1 MANLQY
7 GAPSDDYL
15 NKFSSNLPVTQPT
28 ASPTTKVDEEE
39 EKVVEEPSQYAP
51 PSDAYLSSTVSAAP
65 VQEPI
70 VSTEE
75 RLAQEPVEPSE
86 PRSRKEM
93 EQDEELMSD
102 IKQHLK
108 DRYDIDADER
118 IPDFFTGYLCGGD
131 EVNNEEILEQYM
143 DRWRMMTGNTMDAG
157 FEISWLSD
165 LDDRYK
171 AAEAAARKNP
181 NNIKLVDKA
190 NNLAEQKARALRV
203 YQRADEMA
211 GLFGSKRYEGMSTL
225 EAIGEIGE
233 TVGVNV
239 VAALSDPVT
248 ALTVGAGKIV
258 GLGASASG
266 VGLKQAI
273 LKAAGTGAAL
283 EAVASAGTDVMIQQM
298 EIEMGARD
306 SIDYKRTAAVASI
319 AAVTAGVVSGVATRN
334 ATTRVDKVTRGE
346 LTEALKTQK
355 EAQLKVAKETQ
366 KKLRQTS
373 TDIREQLAASIEET
387 YGKEAIIR
395 HSNGNVKELNS
406 KFIRES
412 EDANGLYKQVEVS
425 DPDFIDPAMS
435 VNTFERVVAST
446 AELFDGVK
454 KGTIKLTDEITGEP
468 LNKKQLSALTS
479 KLQPGEMVS
488 ERMLTILKNTAD
500 SESNDIVVQML
511 GKYGITRREIAAV
524 MFADASKAGQKL
536 NRLSQLSSVIGRAGR
551 IKTAGEA
558 AEDKEA
564 LIEATFGETFR
575 RLEDLRR
582 LTLVSGVATAARNSI
597 GQVIRSGVDTL
608 VYGFESAINP
618 NKKFGFKN
626 TFAQVSNTFFNSDD
640 SATMAQFL
648 LDHAPEQKA
657 RFYNM
662 YSEITNK
669 LAKKN
674 PGQASMASKSNGLQS
689 ESPILDTWENTIT
702 TLNFFNRFQ
711 EAVYRNGAF
720 TTSIQRQLFDKGVD
734 MLDVLKNGT
743 ITENIPEDMIAKA
756 VDDALEFTYASQPKT
771 GLFQLANNFIVKS
784 GLTLA
789 MPFPR
794 FMFKAIENTYNYNAT
809 GAATA
814 LYRIAMRKA
823 GMPVWTEQGG
833 KKISQQEWRQLA
845 EGVAGGIPMI
855 TLGYTLRDPENGMAG
870 SEWYMLQDGK
880 GNEFD
885 ARPYFPLTPYLLI
898 GEIIHRY
905 TDDRPIPDKINT
917 QELLEGF
924 TGTNFRGAGPIAK
937 MTEDLFKAIETG
949 GDDMGFKY
957 SMATLG
963 EYLGEAISGYGQPLY
978 QFADV
983 EVFGDMNQRKKDYN
997 ENPDYKDGV
1006 DAFFEGFSR
1015 PFEKR
1020 IGRIFEN
1027 YSDMMSDKPDMA
1039 DPRFSDP
1046 QNRVMPFMK
1055 LMFGATFTRVP
1066 PKYVLDLS
1074 RMGLTYRDFMTSTD
1088 TPSLNRNMNR
1098 EMGYMMNMEMPEYL
1112 KTLREEAKNRK
1123 IKEPEK
1129 YVANGVKQYISS
1141 TKSLL
1146 YKFEQTKDDQSGQA
1160 ALMNKFKRMS
1170 PYARIAAMEQYRE
1183 RFGDKEPKEVE
1194 DWMELNNMAAQIR
1207 TNIKSIIGR

>member
-65 VQEPI
+65 VQEPV

-118 IPDFFTGYLCGGD
+118 IPDFFTGYLFGGD

-165 LDDRYK
+165 LEDKENAARK
-171 AAEAAARKNP
+171 AAEAGD
-181 NNIKLVDKA
+181 DKA
-190 NNLAEQKARALRV
+190 AEQANQYAEQRARALRV

-211 GLFGSKRYEGMSTL
+211 GLFDSKRYEGMSAL

-239 VAALSDPVT
+239 AAAVSDPVFAAT
-248 ALTVGAGKIV
+248 AFAGKIV

-266 VGLKQAI
+266 ASLKKAI

-283 EAVASAGTDVMIQQM
+283 EAVASAGTDIMVQQM

-319 AAVTAGVVSGVATRN
+319 AATTAGVVSGVATRN

-387 YGKEAIIR
+387 YGKEAILR

-412 EDANGLYKQVEVS
+412 EDANGLYKQVAVD

-500 SESNDIVVQML
+500 SESNGIVVQML

-558 AEDKEA
+558 AEEAEAAVTDK
-564 LIEATFGETFR
+564 LGSTFR

-597 GQVIRSGVDTL
+597 GQVVRSGVDTL
-608 VYGFESAINP
+608 VYGFDSGLQHGISLIAGTTP
-618 NKKFGFKN
+618 RKRFGFKN

-689 ESPILDTWENTIT
+689 ESPMLDTWENVIT

-771 GLFQLANNFIVKS
+771 GLFQMANNFIVKS

-794 FMFKAIENTYNYNAT
+794 FMFKAIENTYNYNIT
-809 GAATA
+809 GAGTA
-814 LYRIAMRKA
+814 LTRMLLQKSRGQQVTD
-823 GMPVWTEQGG
+823 GMY
-833 KKISQQEWRQLA
+833 RQLA
-845 EGVAGGIPMI
+845 EGVAGGLPMI

-905 TDDRPIPDKINT
+905 TDDRPIPDKVNV

-924 TGTNFRGAGPIAK
+924 TGTNFRGAGPIAN

-963 EYLGEAISGYGQPLY
+963 EYLGEAISGYGQPVY
-978 QFADV
+978 QLADV

-1207 TNIKSIIGR
+1207 TNVRSLIGR

>member
-28 ASPTTKVDEEE
+28 ASPTTKADEE

-51 PSDAYLSSTVSAAP
+51 PSEAYLSSTVSAAP

-70 VSTEE
+70 ISTEE
-75 RLAQEPVEPSE
+75 RLQQEPVEPSE

-93 EQDEELMSD
+93 EQDEELMYD

-118 IPDFFTGYLCGGD
+118 LPDFFTGYLFGGD
-131 EVNNEEILEQYM
+131 EISNEEILEQYM

-165 LDDRYK
+165 LEDKENAARK
-171 AAEAAARKNP
+171 AAEAGD
-181 NNIKLVDKA
+181 DKA
-190 NNLAEQKARALRV
+190 AEQANQYAEQRARALRV

-248 ALTVGAGKIV
+248 ALTAGAGKIV

-266 VGLKQAI
+266 ASLKQAI

-283 EAVASAGTDVMIQQM
+283 EAVASAGTDVMVQQM

-319 AAVTAGVVSGVATRN
+319 AATTAGVVSGVATKN

-395 HSNGNVKELNS
+395 HSNGNVKEINS

-500 SESNDIVVQML
+500 SESNDIVVRML

-536 NRLSQLSSVIGRAGR
+536 NRLSQLSRVIGRAGR
-551 IKTAGEA
+551 IKTAGEV
-558 AEDKEA
+558 AEDAEA
-564 LIEATFGETFR
+564 AVTDKLGSTFR

-608 VYGFESAINP
+608 VYGFDSGLQHGISLITGTTP
-618 NKKFGFKN
+618 RKRFGFKN

-669 LAKKN
+669 LAKNN

-689 ESPILDTWENTIT
+689 ESPILDTWENAIT

-794 FMFKAIENTYNYNAT
+794 FMFKAIENTYNYNVT

-814 LYRIAMRKA
+814 ITRILLQKSRGQQVTD
-823 GMPVWTEQGG
+823 GMY
-833 KKISQQEWRQLA
+833 RQLA

-924 TGTNFRGAGPIAK
+924 TGTNFRGAGPIAS

-978 QFADV
+978 QLADV
-983 EVFGDMNQRKKDYN
+983 EVFGDMNQRKRDYK
-997 ENPDYKDGV
+997 EDPDYKDGV
-1006 DAFFEGFSR
+1006 DGFFEGFSR

-1027 YSDMMSDKPDMA
+1027 YSDIMSDKPDME
-1039 DPRFSDP
+1039 DPRFADP

-1066 PKYVLDLS
+1066 PKYVLDLN
-1074 RMGLTYRDFMTSTD
+1074 RMGFSYRDFTTSTD

-1112 KTLREEAKNRK
+1112 KTLREEYKDQPDA
-1123 IKEPEK
+1123 EK
-1129 YVANGVKQYISS
+1129 MVANGVKQYISS

-1160 ALMNKFKRMS
+1160 ALMNKYKRMS
-1170 PYARIAAMEQYRE
+1170 PYARIAAMQQYKK
-1183 RFGDKEPKEVE
+1183 RFGDEEPTTVE
-1194 DWMELNNMAAQIR
+1194 DWMELNNMAAQVR
-1207 TNIKSIIGR
+1207 TNVKSIIGR

>member
-1 MANLQY
+1 MALNYYTQQEYDALSTDVTPPAAVEPAQETPQVDKPKLQY
-7 GAPSDDYL
+7 Y
-15 NKFSSNLPVTQPT
+15 T
-28 ASPTTKVDEEE
+28 EEE
-39 EKVVEEPSQYAP
+39 FTNLGGV
-51 PSDAYLSSTVSAAP
+51 STQT

-70 VSTEE
+70 ISTEE

-118 IPDFFTGYLCGGD
+118 IPDFFTGYLFGGD

-165 LDDRYK
+165 LEDKENAARK
-171 AAEAAARKNP
+171 AAEAGD
-181 NNIKLVDKA
+181 DKA
-190 NNLAEQKARALRV
+190 AEQANQYAEQRARALRV

-239 VAALSDPVT
+239 VAAVSDPVFAAT
-248 ALTVGAGKIV
+248 AFAGKIV

-266 VGLKQAI
+266 ASLKQAI

-283 EAVASAGTDVMIQQM
+283 EAVASAGTDVMVQQM

-319 AAVTAGVVSGVATRN
+319 AATTAGVVSGVATRN

-412 EDANGLYKQVEVS
+412 EDANGLYKQIEVD

-536 NRLSQLSSVIGRAGR
+536 NRLSQLSRVIGRAGR
-551 IKTAGEA
+551 IKTAGEV
-558 AEDKEA
+558 AEDAEA
-564 LIEATFGETFR
+564 AVTDKLGSTFR

-794 FMFKAIENTYNYNAT
+794 FMFKAIENTYNYNIT
-809 GAATA
+809 GAGTA
-814 LYRIAMRKA
+814 ITRMLLQKSRGQQVTD
-823 GMPVWTEQGG
+823 GMY
-833 KKISQQEWRQLA
+833 RQLA

-870 SEWYMLQDGK
+870 SDWYMLQDGK

-898 GEIIHRY
+898 GEVIHRY

-997 ENPDYKDGV
+997 EDPDYKDGV
-1006 DAFFEGFSR
+1006 DGFFEGFSR

-1066 PKYVLDLS
+1066 PKYVLDLN
-1074 RMGLTYRDFMTSTD
+1074 RMGLSYRDFMTSTD

-1112 KTLREEAKNRK
+1112 KTLREEYKDQPDT
-1123 IKEPEK
+1123 EQM
-1129 YVANGVKQYISS
+1129 VANGVKQYISS

-1146 YKFEQTKDDQSGQA
+1146 YKFEQTKDDQSGKA
-1160 ALMNKFKRMS
+1160 ALMNKYKRMS
-1170 PYARIAAMEQYRE
+1170 PYSRIAAMQQYKK
-1183 RFGDKEPKEVE
+1183 RFGDEEPTTVE
-1194 DWMELNNMAAQIR
+1194 DWMELNNMAAQVR
-1207 TNIKSIIGR
+1207 TNVKSIIGR

>member
-15 NKFSSNLPVTQPT
+15 NKFSSNLPVTQLT
-28 ASPTTKVDEEE
+28 ASPTTKADEE

-51 PSDAYLSSTVSAAP
+51 PSEAYLSSTVSAAP

-70 VSTEE
+70 ISTEE
-75 RLAQEPVEPSE
+75 RLQQEPVEPSE

-118 IPDFFTGYLCGGD
+118 LPDFFTGYLFGGD
-131 EVNNEEILEQYM
+131 EISNEEILEQYM

-165 LDDRYK
+165 LEDKENAARK
-171 AAEAAARKNP
+171 AAEAGD
-181 NNIKLVDKA
+181 DKA
-190 NNLAEQKARALRV
+190 AEQANQYAEQRARALRV

-248 ALTVGAGKIV
+248 ALTAGAGKIV

-266 VGLKQAI
+266 AGLKQAI

-283 EAVASAGTDVMIQQM
+283 EAVASAGTDVMVQQM

-319 AAVTAGVVSGVATRN
+319 AATTAGVVSGVATKN

-395 HSNGNVKELNS
+395 HSNGNVKEINS

-536 NRLSQLSSVIGRAGR
+536 NRLSQLSRVIGRAGR
-551 IKTAGEA
+551 IKTAGEV
-558 AEDKEA
+558 AEDAEA
-564 LIEATFGETFR
+564 AVTDKLGSTFR

-608 VYGFESAINP
+608 VYGFDSGLQHGISLITGTTP
-618 NKKFGFKN
+618 RKRFGFKN

-669 LAKKN
+669 LAKNN

-689 ESPILDTWENTIT
+689 ESPILDTWENAIT

-794 FMFKAIENTYNYNAT
+794 FMFKAIENTYNYNVT

-814 LYRIAMRKA
+814 ITRILLQKSRGQQVTD
-823 GMPVWTEQGG
+823 GMY
-833 KKISQQEWRQLA
+833 RQLA

-924 TGTNFRGAGPIAK
+924 TGTNFRGAGPIAS

-978 QFADV
+978 QLADV
-983 EVFGDMNQRKKDYN
+983 EVFGDMNQRKRDYK
-997 ENPDYKDGV
+997 EDPDYKDGV
-1006 DAFFEGFSR
+1006 DGFFEGFSR

-1027 YSDMMSDKPDMA
+1027 YSDIMSDKPDME
-1039 DPRFSDP
+1039 DPRFADP

-1066 PKYVLDLS
+1066 PKYVLDLN
-1074 RMGLTYRDFMTSTD
+1074 RMGFSYRDFTTSTD

-1112 KTLREEAKNRK
+1112 KTLREEYKDQPDA
-1123 IKEPEK
+1123 EK
-1129 YVANGVKQYISS
+1129 MVANGVKQYISS

-1146 YKFEQTKDDQSGQA
+1146 YKFEQTKDDQSGKA
-1160 ALMNKFKRMS
+1160 ALMNKYKKMS
-1170 PYARIAAMEQYRE
+1170 PYARIAAMQQYKK
-1183 RFGDKEPKEVE
+1183 RFGDEEPTTVE
-1194 DWMELNNMAAQIR
+1194 DWMELNNMAAQVR
-1207 TNIKSIIGR
+1207 TNVKSIIGR

>member
-75 RLAQEPVEPSE
+75 RLQQEPVEPRG

-118 IPDFFTGYLCGGD
+118 IPDFFTGYLFGGD
-131 EVNNEEILEQYM
+131 EINNEEILEQYM

-165 LDDRYK
+165 LEDKENAARK
-171 AAEAAARKNP
+171 AAEAGD
-181 NNIKLVDKA
+181 DKA
-190 NNLAEQKARALRV
+190 AEQANQYAEQRARALRV

-211 GLFGSKRYEGMSTL
+211 GLFDSKRYEGMSAL

-239 VAALSDPVT
+239 AAAVSDPVFAAT
-248 ALTVGAGKIV
+248 AFAGKIV

-266 VGLKQAI
+266 ASLKKAI

-283 EAVASAGTDVMIQQM
+283 EAVASAGTDVMVQQM

-319 AAVTAGVVSGVATRN
+319 AATTAGVVSGVATRN

-558 AEDKEA
+558 AEEAEAAVTDK
-564 LIEATFGETFR
+564 LGSTFR

-597 GQVIRSGVDTL
+597 GQVVRSGVDTL

-794 FMFKAIENTYNYNAT
+794 FMFKAIENTYNYNIT
-809 GAATA
+809 GAGTA
-814 LYRIAMRKA
+814 ITRMLLQKSRGQQVTD
-823 GMPVWTEQGG
+823 GMY
-833 KKISQQEWRQLA
+833 RQLA

-905 TDDRPIPDKINT
+905 TDDRPIPDKVNT

-978 QFADV
+978 QLADI
-983 EVFGDMNQRKKDYN
+983 ELFGDMNQRKKDYN
-997 ENPDYKDGV
+997 EDPDYKDGV
-1006 DAFFEGFSR
+1006 DGFFEGFSR

-1020 IGRIFEN
+1020 IGRIMEN
-1027 YSDMMSDKPDMA
+1027 YTDMMEDKPDME
-1039 DPRFSDP
+1039 DPRFADP

-1055 LMFGATFTRVP
+1055 MMFGATFTRVP
-1066 PKYVLDLS
+1066 PKYVLDLN
-1074 RMGLTYRDFMTSTD
+1074 RMGFSYRDFTTSTD

-1098 EMGYMMNMEMPEYL
+1098 EMGYMMNMEMTEYL
-1112 KTLREEAKNRK
+1112 KTLREEYKD
-1123 IKEPEK
+1123 EPNAEQM
-1129 YVANGVKQYISS
+1129 VANGVKQYISS

-1146 YKFEQTKDDQSGQA
+1146 YKFEQTKDDQSGKA
-1160 ALMNKFKRMS
+1160 ALMNKYKRMS
-1170 PYARIAAMEQYRE
+1170 PYSRIAAMQQYKK
-1183 RFGDKEPKEVE
+1183 RFGDEEPNTVE
-1194 DWMELNNMAAQIR
+1194 DWMELNNMAAQVR
-1207 TNIKSIIGR
+1207 TGVKSIIGR

>member
-118 IPDFFTGYLCGGD
+118 IPDFFTGYLFGGD

-143 DRWRMMTGNTMDAG
+143 DRWRMITGNTMDAG

-165 LDDRYK
+165 LEDKENAARK
-171 AAEAAARKNP
+171 AAEAGD
-181 NNIKLVDKA
+181 DKA
-190 NNLAEQKARALRV
+190 AEQANQYAEQRARALRV

-211 GLFGSKRYEGMSTL
+211 GLFGSKRYEGMSIL

-551 IKTAGEA
+551 IKTAGEV

>member
-28 ASPTTKVDEEE
+28 ASPTTKADEE

-51 PSDAYLSSTVSAAP
+51 PSEAYLSSTVSAAP

-70 VSTEE
+70 ISTEE
-75 RLAQEPVEPSE
+75 RLQQEPVEPSE

-93 EQDEELMSD
+93 EQDEELMYD

-118 IPDFFTGYLCGGD
+118 IPDFFTGYLFGGD

-165 LDDRYK
+165 LEDKENAARK
-171 AAEAAARKNP
+171 AAEAGD
-181 NNIKLVDKA
+181 DKA
-190 NNLAEQKARALRV
+190 AEQANQYAEQRARALRV

-239 VAALSDPVT
+239 VAAVSDPVFAAT
-248 ALTVGAGKIV
+248 AFAGKIV

-266 VGLKQAI
+266 ASLKQAI

-283 EAVASAGTDVMIQQM
+283 EAVASAGTDVMVQQM
-298 EIEMGARD
+298 EIEMGARE
-306 SIDYKRTAAVASI
+306 SIDYKRTAAVAGI
-319 AAVTAGVVSGVATRN
+319 AATTAGVVSGVATRN

-536 NRLSQLSSVIGRAGR
+536 NRLSQLSRVIGRAGR

-558 AEDKEA
+558 AEEAEAAVTDK
-564 LIEATFGETFR
+564 LGSTFR

-608 VYGFESAINP
+608 VYGFDSGLQHGISLIAGTTP
-618 NKKFGFKN
+618 RKRFGFKN

-794 FMFKAIENTYNYNAT
+794 FMFKAIENTYNYNVT

-814 LYRIAMRKA
+814 ITRILLQKSRGQQVTD
-823 GMPVWTEQGG
+823 GMY
-833 KKISQQEWRQLA
+833 RQLA

-963 EYLGEAISGYGQPLY
+963 EYLGEAISGYGQPFY
-978 QFADV
+978 QLADV
-983 EVFGDMNQRKKDYN
+983 EVFGDMNQRKKDYK

-1006 DAFFEGFSR
+1006 DGFFEGFSR

-1027 YSDMMSDKPDMA
+1027 YSDMMSDKPDME
-1039 DPRFSDP
+1039 DPRFADP

-1066 PKYVLDLS
+1066 PKYVLDLN
-1074 RMGLTYRDFMTSTD
+1074 RMGFSYRDFTTSTD

-1112 KTLREEAKNRK
+1112 KTLREEYKDQPDA
-1123 IKEPEK
+1123 EK
-1129 YVANGVKQYISS
+1129 MVANGVKQYISS

-1160 ALMNKFKRMS
+1160 ALMNKYKRMS
-1170 PYARIAAMEQYRE
+1170 PYARIAAMQQYKK
-1183 RFGDKEPKEVE
+1183 RFGDEEPTTVE
-1194 DWMELNNMAAQIR
+1194 DWMELNNMAAQVR
-1207 TNIKSIIGR
+1207 TNVKSIIGR

>member
-1 MANLQY
+1 MALNYYTQQEYDALSTDVTPPAAVEPAQETPQVDKPKLQY
-7 GAPSDDYL
+7 Y
-15 NKFSSNLPVTQPT
+15 T
-28 ASPTTKVDEEE
+28 EEE
-39 EKVVEEPSQYAP
+39 FTNLGGV
-51 PSDAYLSSTVSAAP
+51 STQTE
-65 VQEPI
+65 QEPI
-70 VSTEE
+70 ISTEE
-75 RLAQEPVEPSE
+75 RLQQEPVEPSE

-118 IPDFFTGYLCGGD
+118 IPDFFTGYLFGGD
-131 EVNNEEILEQYM
+131 EINNEEILEQYM

-165 LDDRYK
+165 LEDKENAARK
-171 AAEAAARKNP
+171 AAEAGD
-181 NNIKLVDKA
+181 DKA
-190 NNLAEQKARALRV
+190 AEQANQYAEQRARALRV

-248 ALTVGAGKIV
+248 ALTAGAGKIV

-266 VGLKQAI
+266 ASLKQAI

-283 EAVASAGTDVMIQQM
+283 EAVASAGTDVMVQQM

-319 AAVTAGVVSGVATRN
+319 AATTAGVVSGVATRN

-366 KKLRQTS
+366 KKLRETS

-395 HSNGNVKELNS
+395 HSNGKVKEINS

-500 SESNDIVVQML
+500 SETDDIVTQML

-558 AEDKEA
+558 AEEAEAAVADKLGA
-564 LIEATFGETFR
+564 TFR
-575 RLEDLRR
+575 RLEDIRR

-608 VYGFESAINP
+608 VYGFDSTTRAINP

-689 ESPILDTWENTIT
+689 ESPILDAWENVIT
-702 TLNFFNRFQ
+702 TVNFFNRFQ

-720 TTSIQRQLFDKGVD
+720 TTSIQRQLFDKGID

-794 FMFKAIENTYNYNAT
+794 FMFKAIENTYNYNIT
-809 GAATA
+809 GAGTA
-814 LYRIAMRKA
+814 ITRMLLQKSRGQQVTD
-823 GMPVWTEQGG
+823 GMY
-833 KKISQQEWRQLA
+833 RQLA
-845 EGVAGGIPMI
+845 EGVAGGMPMI

-983 EVFGDMNQRKKDYN
+983 EVFGDMNQRKKDYK

-1006 DAFFEGFSR
+1006 DGFFEGFSR

-1027 YSDMMSDKPDMA
+1027 YSDMMSDKPDME
-1039 DPRFSDP
+1039 DPRFADP

-1066 PKYVLDLS
+1066 PKYVLDLN
-1074 RMGLTYRDFMTSTD
+1074 RMGFSYRDFTTSTD

-1112 KTLREEAKNRK
+1112 KTLREEYKDQPDA
-1123 IKEPEK
+1123 EK
-1129 YVANGVKQYISS
+1129 MVANGVKQYISS

-1160 ALMNKFKRMS
+1160 ALMNKYKRMS
-1170 PYARIAAMEQYRE
+1170 PYARIAAMQQYKK
-1183 RFGDKEPKEVE
+1183 RFGDEEPTTVE

-1207 TNIKSIIGR
+1207 TNVKSIIGR

>member
-1 MANLQY
+1 MNATSTRLEE
-7 GAPSDDYL
+7 ADDDYV
-15 NKFSSNLPVTQPT
+15 SSSSTMQNVTQPQQST
-28 ASPTTKVDEEE
+28 ATPAVVQPVDGVIEEADSDYVDET
-39 EKVVEEPSQYAP
+39 KLPDP
-51 PSDAYLSSTVSAAP
+51 
-65 VQEPI
+65 EPI

-75 RLAQEPVEPSE
+75 RLQQEPVETSG

-93 EQDEELMSD
+93 EQDEGLMSD

-108 DRYDIDADER
+108 DRYDIDTDER
-118 IPDFFTGYLCGGD
+118 MPDFFTGYLFGGD
-131 EVNNEEILEQYM
+131 EINNEEILEQYM

-165 LDDRYK
+165 LEDKENAARE
-171 AAEAAARKNP
+171 AAEAGDDRA
-181 NNIKLVDKA
+181 
-190 NNLAEQKARALRV
+190 AEQANQYAEQRARALRV

-248 ALTVGAGKIV
+248 LVTAGAGKIV

-266 VGLKQAI
+266 AGLKQAI

-283 EAVASAGTDVMIQQM
+283 EAVASAGTDVMVQQM
-298 EIEMGARD
+298 EIEMGAKD

-319 AAVTAGVVSGVATRN
+319 AAATAGVVSGVATRN

-536 NRLSQLSSVIGRAGR
+536 NRLSQLSRVIGRAGR
-551 IKTAGEA
+551 IKTAGEV
-558 AEDKEA
+558 AEDAEA
-564 LIEATFGETFR
+564 AITDKLGSTFR

-597 GQVIRSGVDTL
+597 GQVVRSGVDTL

-689 ESPILDTWENTIT
+689 ESPILDTWENAIT

-794 FMFKAIENTYNYNAT
+794 FMFKAIENTYNYNIT
-809 GAATA
+809 GAGTA
-814 LYRIAMRKA
+814 LTRMLLQKSRGQQVTD
-823 GMPVWTEQGG
+823 GMY
-833 KKISQQEWRQLA
+833 RQLA
-845 EGVAGGIPMI
+845 EGVAGGLPMI

-870 SEWYMLQDGK
+870 SDWYMLQDGK

-905 TDDRPIPDKINT
+905 TDDRPIPDKVNV

-924 TGTNFRGAGPIAK
+924 TGTNFRGAGPIAN

-997 ENPDYKDGV
+997 EDPDYKDGV
-1006 DAFFEGFSR
+1006 DGFFEGFSR

-1027 YSDMMSDKPDMA
+1027 YGDMMSDKPDMA

-1066 PKYVLDLS
+1066 PKYVLDLN
-1074 RMGLTYRDFMTSTD
+1074 RMGLSYRDFMTSTD

-1112 KTLREEAKNRK
+1112 KTLREEYKDQPDA
-1123 IKEPEK
+1123 EQM
-1129 YVANGVKQYISS
+1129 VANGVKQYISS

-1160 ALMNKFKRMS
+1160 ALMNKYKRMS
-1170 PYARIAAMEQYRE
+1170 PYSRIAAMQQYKK
-1183 RFGDKEPKEVE
+1183 RFGDEEPKEVE

-1207 TNIKSIIGR
+1207 TGVKSIIGR

>member
-65 VQEPI
+65 VQELI

-118 IPDFFTGYLCGGD
+118 IPDFFTGYLFGGD

-143 DRWRMMTGNTMDAG
+143 DKWRMMTGNTMDAG

-165 LDDRYK
+165 LEDKENAARK
-171 AAEAAARKNP
+171 AAEAGD
-181 NNIKLVDKA
+181 DKA
-190 NNLAEQKARALRV
+190 AEQANQYAEQRARALRV

-211 GLFGSKRYEGMSTL
+211 GLFDSKRYEGMSAL

-239 VAALSDPVT
+239 AAAVSDPVFAAT
-248 ALTVGAGKIV
+248 AFAGKIV

-266 VGLKQAI
+266 ASLKKAI
-273 LKAAGTGAAL
+273 LKAAGTGFAL
-283 EAVASAGTDVMIQQM
+283 EAVASAGTDIMIQQM

-319 AAVTAGVVSGVATRN
+319 AAVTAGVVSGVATKN
-334 ATTRVDKVTRGE
+334 AVTRVDKVTRGE

-412 EDANGLYKQVEVS
+412 EDANGLYKQVAVD

-558 AEDKEA
+558 AEEAEAAVTDK
-564 LIEATFGETFR
+564 LGSTFR

-794 FMFKAIENTYNYNAT
+794 FMFKAIENTYNYNIT
-809 GAATA
+809 GAGTA
-814 LYRIAMRKA
+814 ITRMLLQKSRGQQVTD
-823 GMPVWTEQGG
+823 GMY
-833 KKISQQEWRQLA
+833 RQLA
-845 EGVAGGIPMI
+845 EGVAGGLPMI

-905 TDDRPIPDKINT
+905 MDDRPIPDKINI

-997 ENPDYKDGV
+997 EDPDYKDGV
-1006 DAFFEGFSR
+1006 DGFFEGFSR

-1039 DPRFSDP
+1039 DPRFADP

-1112 KTLREEAKNRK
+1112 KTLREEYKDQPDA
-1123 IKEPEK
+1123 EQM
-1129 YVANGVKQYISS
+1129 VANGVKQYISS

-1146 YKFEQTKDDQSGQA
+1146 YKFEQTKDDQSGKA
-1160 ALMNKFKRMS
+1160 ALMNKYKRMS
-1170 PYARIAAMEQYRE
+1170 PYARIAAMQQYKK
-1183 RFGDKEPKEVE
+1183 RFGDEEPNTVE

-1207 TNIKSIIGR
+1207 TGVKSIIGR

>member
-15 NKFSSNLPVTQPT
+15 NKFSSNLPVTQLT
-28 ASPTTKVDEEE
+28 ASPTTKADEE

-51 PSDAYLSSTVSAAP
+51 PSEAYLSSTVSAAP

-70 VSTEE
+70 ISTEE
-75 RLAQEPVEPSE
+75 RLQQEPVEPSE

-93 EQDEELMSD
+93 EQDEELMYD

-118 IPDFFTGYLCGGD
+118 IPDFFTGYLFGGD

-165 LDDRYK
+165 LEDKENAARK
-171 AAEAAARKNP
+171 AAEAGD
-181 NNIKLVDKA
+181 DKA
-190 NNLAEQKARALRV
+190 AEQANQYAEQRARALRV

-248 ALTVGAGKIV
+248 ALTAGAGKIV

-266 VGLKQAI
+266 ASLKQAI

-283 EAVASAGTDVMIQQM
+283 EAVASAGTDVMVQQM

-319 AAVTAGVVSGVATRN
+319 AATTAGVVSGVATKN

-395 HSNGNVKELNS
+395 HSNGNVKEINS

-536 NRLSQLSSVIGRAGR
+536 NRLSQLSRVIGRAGR
-551 IKTAGEA
+551 IKTAGEV
-558 AEDKEA
+558 AEDAEA
-564 LIEATFGETFR
+564 AVTDKLGSTFR

-608 VYGFESAINP
+608 VYGFDSGLQHGISLITGTTP
-618 NKKFGFKN
+618 RKRFGFKN

-689 ESPILDTWENTIT
+689 ESPILDTWENAIT

-743 ITENIPEDMIAKA
+743 ITENIPEYMIAKA

-794 FMFKAIENTYNYNAT
+794 FMFKAIENTYNYNVT

-814 LYRIAMRKA
+814 ITRILLQKSRGQQVTD
-823 GMPVWTEQGG
+823 GMY
-833 KKISQQEWRQLA
+833 RQLA

-924 TGTNFRGAGPIAK
+924 TGTNFRGAGPIAS

-978 QFADV
+978 QLADV
-983 EVFGDMNQRKKDYN
+983 EVFGDMNQRKRDYK
-997 ENPDYKDGV
+997 EDPDYKDGV
-1006 DAFFEGFSR
+1006 DGFFEGFSR

-1027 YSDMMSDKPDMA
+1027 YSDIMSDKPDME
-1039 DPRFSDP
+1039 DPRFADP

-1066 PKYVLDLS
+1066 PKYVLDLN
-1074 RMGLTYRDFMTSTD
+1074 RMGFSYRDFTTSTD

-1112 KTLREEAKNRK
+1112 KTLREEYKDQPDA
-1123 IKEPEK
+1123 EK
-1129 YVANGVKQYISS
+1129 MVANGVKQYISS

-1146 YKFEQTKDDQSGQA
+1146 YKFEQTKDDQSGKA
-1160 ALMNKFKRMS
+1160 ALMNKYKRMS
-1170 PYARIAAMEQYRE
+1170 PYARIAAMQQYKK
-1183 RFGDKEPKEVE
+1183 RFGDEEPTTVE
-1194 DWMELNNMAAQIR
+1194 DWMELNNMAAQVR
-1207 TNIKSIIGR
+1207 TNVKSIIGR